1 MRRLILTGV
10 ALAALALPTAA
21 HALTTAQV
29 EDQAAGTAIPIGM
42 LVGDMLAANDLPPH
56 GSVEGEPEDCKKTS
70 RTRGS
75 CFVAMN
81 SDVYLAG
88 CDATVVVT
96 QRGKKLVTRVHNL
109 DCWLAE

>member
-1 MRRLILTGV
+1 MF
-10 ALAALALPTAA
+10 AAAA
-21 HALTTAQV
+21 APADALTLEQI
-29 EDQAAGTAIPIGM
+29 EDQAASTTIPIGVA
-42 LVGDMLAANDLPPH
+42 VGELLAANDLPPE
-56 GSVEGEPEDCKKTS
+56 GSIEGEPEDCKKTS

-81 SDVYLAG
+81 SDVYMAG

-96 QRGKKLVTRVHNL
+96 QRGKKLVTSVRNF